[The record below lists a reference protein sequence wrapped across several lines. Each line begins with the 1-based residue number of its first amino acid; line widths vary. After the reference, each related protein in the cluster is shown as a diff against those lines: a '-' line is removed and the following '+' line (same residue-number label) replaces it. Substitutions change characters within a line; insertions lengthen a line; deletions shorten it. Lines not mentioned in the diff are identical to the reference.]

1 MNKSVG
7 GKIGRV
13 MKVGS
18 EFLMACF
25 FTTKVLSFTDEY

>member
-1 MNKSVG
+1 MNFIWKLQMNKSVG

-18 EFLMACF
+18 EFLMA
-25 FTTKVLSFTDEY
+25 